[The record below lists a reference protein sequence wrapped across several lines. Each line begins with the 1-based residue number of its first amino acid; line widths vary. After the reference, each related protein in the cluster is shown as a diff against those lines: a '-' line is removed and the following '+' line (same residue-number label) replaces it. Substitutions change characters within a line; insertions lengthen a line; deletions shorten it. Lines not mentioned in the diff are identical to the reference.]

1 MGETALHHGEREL
14 LVVAAEAGVQSRR
27 VLHHGRLDLVEA
39 VCRVDAADHAEG
51 VLASGLLGG
60 QEVAHA
66 ARRGDGCGHADHS
79 SSTCGRLR
87 VAGRLSRMRILIAG
101 ATGVLGSRL
110 TARLRTAGHAVVGTT
125 RSRER
130 FGLIE
135 AAGGEPVVMDA
146 LDREAVHDVVAGV
159 GPDVIVHELTD
170 LAGFDFA
177 ASDRLRV
184 EGTPNLVDAA
194 LAAGVGRMIA
204 QSISW
209 TYAPADDPARESEP
223 FAVDAVTGEHPHAP
237 VEVLEREVARMP
249 VGTVLRYGLFYGPGT
264 WYAADGAYTRRAA
277 TGEVVATT
285 DRTSWVHVDD
295 AVDATV
301 LAPGLAVG
309 AGQHRGRRAVPP
321 RGLGTRAGTAR
332 RVRRSAVAHAPR
344 AGTRRRQRPRPLARL
359 GSRPSRLADGC
370 SDSAERRA
378 PSRPKLRLSRTGR
391 GRRRGCAPLAAAPRP
406 RRCRPRGRRAARRRR
421 RARGTRSRS

>member
-1 MGETALHHGEREL
+1 
-14 LVVAAEAGVQSRR
+14 
-27 VLHHGRLDLVEA
+27 
-39 VCRVDAADHAEG
+39 
-51 VLASGLLGG
+51 
-60 QEVAHA
+60 
-66 ARRGDGCGHADHS
+66 
-79 SSTCGRLR
+79 
-87 VAGRLSRMRILIAG
+87 MRILIAG

-110 TARLRTAGHAVVGTT
+110 TARLRMARHAVVGTT

-159 GPDVIVHELTD
+159 RPDVIVHELTD
-170 LAGFDFA
+170 LTGFDFA

-209 TYAPADDPARESEP
+209 TYEPADDPARESEP

-264 WYAADGAYTRRAA
+264 WYAADGAYTRKAA
-277 TGEVVATT
+277 VGEVVATA
-285 DRTSWVHVDD
+285 DNTSWVHVDD

-301 LAPGLAVG
+301 LALDW
-309 AGQHRGRRAVPP
+309 
-321 RGLGTRAGTAR
+321 
-332 RVRRSAVAHAPR
+332 
-344 AGTRRRQRPRPLARL
+344 
-359 GSRPSRLADGC
+359 PSGPVNVVDDEPCRLADWGPVL
-370 SDSAERRA
+370 ARRA
-378 PSRPKLRLSRTGR
+378 GFEGAPSLTPR
-391 GRRRGCAPLAAAPRP
+391 AP
-406 RRCRPRGRRAARRRR
+406 GRAADNGL
-421 RARGTRSRS
+421 ARSRGWVPAHPDWRPGLGLG